1 MKKIFN
7 LILFILIIFSLE
19 LFSQNNLLNSL
30 QNKFNSLASFSAEFQ
45 QLTNDKPNLVGK
57 FYYKKEN
64 KIRLELKNLLIV
76 SDGLTTWNFNKK
88 ENKVIIN
95 NYNDDDTSI
104 LSLNKIINDYPNEC
118 TVKEI
123 NDNGINK
130 LILKPKTNNLNFKS
144 AELYINTKNL
154 IDKVIIEDFNSNK
167 ITIIFSNYILEKDFS
182 NSYFS
187 FKLPKGTQVI
197 DLR

>member
-7 LILFILIIFSLE
+7 LILLLSFIFSLE
-19 LFSQNNLLNSL
+19 LFSQNNVLNSL
-30 QNKFNSLASFSAEFQ
+30 QNKFNSLEDFSAEFQ

-76 SDGLTTWNFNKK
+76 SDGSTTWNFNKK

-95 NYNDDDTSI
+95 KYSDDDLSI

-123 NDNGINK
+123 KDNGINK
-130 LILKPKTNNLNFKS
+130 LILKPKNNNLNFKS
-144 AELYINTKNL
+144 AELYVNSKNL
-154 IDKVIIEDFNSNK
+154 IDKVIVEDLNSDN
-167 ITIIFSNYILEKDFS
+167 ITIIFSNYILDKDIPD
-182 NSYFS
+182 SYFS
-187 FKLPKGTQVI
+187 FKLPEGTQVI